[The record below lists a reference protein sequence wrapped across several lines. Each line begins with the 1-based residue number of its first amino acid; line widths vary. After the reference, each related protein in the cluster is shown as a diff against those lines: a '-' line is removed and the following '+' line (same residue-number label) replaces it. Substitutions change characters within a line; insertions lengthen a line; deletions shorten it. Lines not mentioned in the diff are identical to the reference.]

1 MTSDELRK
9 LFLFESFSDQQL
21 SWLADSSTGVHF
33 EAHEQVFAEGQP
45 ATGLWVLVEGEWR
58 ISRLIGGFDSPVNTT
73 ARPGT
78 WGGGLPLV
86 GGTYQI
92 SGVATSPSTFLHIP
106 DAGVEYMLAHGF
118 PIATHLLAGI
128 TTGAR
133 RSEALRS
140 QHEKLA
146 ALSQLAG
153 GLTHELNN
161 PAAAARS
168 AAASLRRVQR
178 DRQEGLLDLL
188 EGPETAATWRGRLA
202 ALTTSLESRA
212 ASTQAAPLAAL
223 ERSDREGALIAWLEG
238 RGTLAA
244 YDVAPPLVDVGADVP
259 WLELAAAGIP
269 ESSLPALLR
278 WLVATAEG
286 IALATQLEHSTA
298 RIAKLIG
305 AIQTYSHMD
314 QAPLGEIDLREG
326 LESTLTLLEP
336 RFGEGIALRRQYQPG
351 LPPIPAH
358 AGELNGVWTELIENA
373 LYAMGRSGTLSV
385 RTAQE
390 DGAVLVE
397 IADTGVGIPAEALPR
412 IFEPFFTTKGVGHS
426 GVGLDLV
433 YNVVVLQ
440 HLGSVQADSEPGR
453 TAFRVRLPLRP
464 GTGTTATERQADA

>member
-9 LFLFESFSDQQL
+9 LFLFESFSEQQL
-21 SWLADSSTGVHF
+21 AWLAASSTDVRF
-33 EAHEQVFAEGQP
+33 EEHEQVFAEGQP

-58 ISRLIGGFDSPVNTT
+58 ISRRIGGFDSPMNTT

-92 SGVATSPSTFLHIP
+92 SGVATSPSVFLHIP
-106 DAGVEYMLAHGF
+106 DAGVEYILARGF

-128 TTGAR
+128 TTGTR

-161 PAAAARS
+161 PAAARS
-168 AAASLRRVQR
+168 AATSLRRVQR

-188 EGPETAATWRGRLA
+188 EGPDTAATWRGWLD
-202 ALTTSLESRA
+202 ALTTSLESLA
-212 ASTQAAPLAAL
+212 AGTQAAPPAAL

-259 WLELAAAGIP
+259 WLELAIAGIP
-269 ESSLPALLR
+269 EPSLPALLR
-278 WLVATAEG
+278 WIVATAEG

-336 RFGEGIALRRQYQPG
+336 HFGEGIELRRQYQPD

-373 LYAMGRSGTLSV
+373 LYAMGRSGTQSV
-385 RTAQE
+385 RTVQE

-440 HLGSVQADSEPGR
+440 H
-453 TAFRVRLPLRP
+453 
-464 GTGTTATERQADA
+464 